1 MRKFLIVFVSV
12 LLCASM
18 AFAQEAADSAAKK
31 KNENWKLGAAT
42 SLNFSQ
48 VSFRNWAGG
57 GEPSISGN
65 MFFNAFANYAKDK
78 TTWDNTLD
86 LGYGMMR
93 QGTKKT
99 KILFYKTDDKIDLA
113 SKYGRYAF
121 KYWYY
126 SALVGFKTQFADGY
140 KSITDSTR
148 ISTWMAP
155 GYLNIALGMDFKP
168 TFEKHPNITFSLLIA
183 PLSGRITFIL
193 DSALSAQG
201 AYGVE
206 GATFDDNGVMLT
218 PGKKFRPEFGGYV
231 KAQFKIDF
239 WKVFTYNSKLDLFS
253 NYIVKAQN
261 VDMNWENLL
270 TIKLSDWFSANLS
283 ITLAYDDDIDV
294 PVDRN
299 GDGIY
304 EDVGKRLQFKEL
316 LGVGF
321 TYKFP
326 KAK

>member
-1 MRKFLIVFVSV
+1 MKKYLIVFLSV
-12 LLCASM
+12 LLSSAVV
-18 AFAQEAADSAAKK
+18 FAQEAADSSAKK
-31 KNENWKLGAAT
+31 KNENWKLGGTAA
-42 SLNFSQ
+42 LNFSQ
-48 VSFRNWAGG
+48 VSFKNWAGG
-57 GEPSISGN
+57 GDPSISGN
-65 MFFNAFANYAKDK
+65 VFFNAFANYAKDM

-93 QGTKKT
+93 HGTKKT
-99 KILFYKTDDKIDLA
+99 GVLFYKTDDKIDLA

-148 ISTWMAP
+148 ISSWMSPA
-155 GYLNIALGMDFKP
+155 YLNIALGMDFKP
-168 TFEKHPNITFSLLIA
+168 TFEKHPNMTFSLFIA
-183 PLSGRITFIL
+183 PLSGRMTFVL
-193 DSALSAQG
+193 DSALSAEG

-206 GATFDDNGVMLT
+206 GAKFDDNGVMLS

-239 WKVFTYNSKLDLFS
+239 LKVFTYTTKLDLFS
-253 NYIVKAQN
+253 NYITKAQN

-270 TIKLSDWFSANLS
+270 TLKISNWFSANLS

-294 PVDRN
+294 PVDRD
-299 GDGIY
+299 GDGIC
-304 EDVGKRLQFKEL
+304 EGVGKRLQFKEL
-316 LGVGF
+316 LGLGF
-321 TYKFP
+321 TYKF
-326 KAK
+326 

>member
-1 MRKFLIVFVSV
+1 MRKFFIVFLSV
-12 LLCASM
+12 LLSASLV
-18 AFAQEAADSAAKK
+18 FAQEAADSTKKK
-31 KNENWKLGAAT
+31 KNENWKLGGAA

-78 TTWDNTLD
+78 NTWDNTLD

-99 KILFYKTDDKIDLA
+99 NVLFYKTDDKIDLA

-126 SALVGFKTQFADGY
+126 SAMVGFKTQFTDGY

-168 TFEKHPNITFSLLIA
+168 VFENHPNVSFSLLIA
-183 PLSGRITFIL
+183 PLSGRVTFVL
-193 DSALSAQG
+193 DSALSAEG
-201 AYGVE
+201 AYGVDSCK
-206 GATFDDNGVMLT
+206 T
-218 PGKKFRPEFGGYV
+218 FRPEFGGYV
-231 KAQFKIDF
+231 KAEFKIDF
-239 WKVFTYNSKLDLFS
+239 LKVFTYTSKLDLFS
-253 NYIVKAQN
+253 NYLIKPQN
-261 VDMNWENLL
+261 VDMNWDNML
-270 TIKLSDWFSANLS
+270 TIKISNWFSASLN

-294 PVDRN
+294 PIDRD
-299 GDGIY
+299 GDGVC
-304 EDVGKRLQFKEL
+304 ESVGKRLQFKEL
-316 LGVGF
+316 LGLGF
-321 TYKFP
+321 TYKF
-326 KAK
+326 

>member
-1 MRKFLIVFVSV
+1 MKKFLIVFVSV
-12 LLCASM
+12 LLSASF
-18 AFAQEAADSAAKK
+18 AFAQEAADSSSEAPAKK
-31 KNENWKLGAAT
+31 KNENWKFGGAA

-99 KILFYKTDDKIDLA
+99 QILFYKTDDKIDFA

-148 ISTWMAP
+148 VSSWMAP

-168 TFEKHPNITFSLLIA
+168 TFENHPNMTFSLLIA
-183 PLSGRITFIL
+183 PLSGRMTFVL
-193 DSALSAQG
+193 DSALSAEG
-201 AYGVE
+201 AYGV
-206 GATFDDNGVMLT
+206 D

-231 KAQFKIDF
+231 KAEFKIDF
-239 WKVFTYNSKLDLFS
+239 LKVFTYTTKLDLFS
-253 NYIVKAQN
+253 NYIVKPQN
-261 VDMNWENLL
+261 VDMNWDNLL
-270 TIKLSDWFSANLS
+270 TIKLSKWFSANLN
-283 ITLAYDDDIDV
+283 ITLAYDDDVDV
-294 PVDRN
+294 PVDTN
-299 GDGIY
+299 GDGTL
-304 EDVGKRLQFKEL
+304 DGMGKRLQFKEL

-321 TYKFP
+321 TYKF
-326 KAK
+326 

>member
-1 MRKFLIVFVSV
+1 MKKFLIVLLSV
-12 LLCASM
+12 LLCGTLV
-18 AFAQEAADSAAKK
+18 FAQEAADSSAKK
-31 KNENWKLGAAT
+31 KNENWKLGGAAA
-42 SLNFSQ
+42 LNFSQ
-48 VSFRNWAGG
+48 VSFKNWAGG
-57 GEPSISGN
+57 GDPSISGN
-65 MFFNAFANYAKDK
+65 VFFNAFANYAKDK

-99 KILFYKTDDKIDLA
+99 GILFYKTDDKIDLA

-148 ISTWMAP
+148 ISSWMSPA
-155 GYLNIALGMDFKP
+155 YLNIALGMDFKP
-168 TFEKHPNITFSLLIA
+168 TFENHPNMSFSLLIA
-183 PLSGRITFIL
+183 PLSGRMTFVL

-218 PGKKFRPEFGGYV
+218 PGKKLRPEFGGYV

-239 WKVFTYNSKLDLFS
+239 LKVFTYTTKLDLFS

-270 TIKLSDWFSANLS
+270 TLKISDWFSANLS
-283 ITLAYDDDIDV
+283 ITLAYDDDVDV
-294 PVDRN
+294 PVDRD
-299 GDGIY
+299 GDGIC
-304 EDVGKRLQFKEL
+304 EGVGKRLQFKEL
-316 LGVGF
+316 LGLGF
-321 TYKFP
+321 TYKF
-326 KAK
+326 

>member
-1 MRKFLIVFVSV
+1 MKKFLIVFVSV
-12 LLCASM
+12 LLSESL
-18 AFAQEAADSAAKK
+18 AFAQEAADSSAKK
-31 KNENWKLGAAT
+31 KNENWKLGGAA

-48 VSFRNWAGG
+48 VAFRNWAGG

-99 KILFYKTDDKIDLA
+99 SVLFYKTDDKIDFA

-148 ISTWMAP
+148 VSSWMAP

-168 TFEKHPNITFSLLIA
+168 TFENHPNMTFSLLIA
-183 PLSGRITFIL
+183 PLSGRMTFVL
-193 DSALSAQG
+193 DSALSAEG
-201 AYGVE
+201 AYGV
-206 GATFDDNGVMLT
+206 D
-218 PGKKFRPEFGGYV
+218 PGKRFRPEFGGYV
-231 KAQFKIDF
+231 KAEFKIDF
-239 WKVFTYNSKLDLFS
+239 LKVFTYTTKLDLFS
-253 NYIVKAQN
+253 NYITKAQN

-270 TIKLSDWFSANLS
+270 TIKLSNWFSANLS

-294 PVDRN
+294 PVDRD
-299 GDGIY
+299 GDGVY
-304 EDVGKRLQFKEL
+304 EGLGKRLQFKEL
-316 LGVGF
+316 LGFGF
-321 TYKFP
+321 TYKF
-326 KAK
+326 

>member
-1 MRKFLIVFVSV
+1 
-12 LLCASM
+12 
-18 AFAQEAADSAAKK
+18 
-31 KNENWKLGAAT
+31 
-42 SLNFSQ
+42 
-48 VSFRNWAGG
+48 
-57 GEPSISGN
+57 
-65 MFFNAFANYAKDK
+65 
-78 TTWDNTLD
+78 
-86 LGYGMMR
+86 MMR

-99 KILFYKTDDKIDLA
+99 GILFYKTDDKIDLA

-148 ISTWMAP
+148 ISSWMSPA
-155 GYLNIALGMDFKP
+155 YLNIALGMDFKP
-168 TFEKHPNITFSLLIA
+168 TFENHPNMSFSLLIA
-183 PLSGRITFIL
+183 PLSGRMTFVL

-239 WKVFTYNSKLDLFS
+239 LKVFTYTTKLDLFS

-270 TIKLSDWFSANLS
+270 TLKISDWFSANLS
-283 ITLAYDDDIDV
+283 ITLAYDDDVDV
-294 PVDRN
+294 PVDRD
-299 GDGIY
+299 GDGIC
-304 EDVGKRLQFKEL
+304 EGVGKRLQFKEL
-316 LGVGF
+316 LGLGF
-321 TYKFP
+321 TYKF
-326 KAK
+326 

>member
-1 MRKFLIVFVSV
+1 MKKYLIVFLSV
-12 LLCASM
+12 LLSATVV
-18 AFAQEAADSAAKK
+18 FAQEAADSSAKK
-31 KNENWKLGAAT
+31 KNENWKLGGAA

-48 VSFRNWAGG
+48 VAFRNWAGG

-99 KILFYKTDDKIDLA
+99 SVLFYKTDDKIDFA

-148 ISTWMAP
+148 VSSWMAP

-168 TFEKHPNITFSLLIA
+168 TFENHPNMTFSLLIA
-183 PLSGRITFIL
+183 PLSGRMTFVL
-193 DSALSAQG
+193 DSALSAEG
-201 AYGVE
+201 AYGV
-206 GATFDDNGVMLT
+206 D
-218 PGKKFRPEFGGYV
+218 PGKRFRPEFGGYV
-231 KAQFKIDF
+231 KAEFKIDF
-239 WKVFTYNSKLDLFS
+239 LKVFTYTTKLDLFS
-253 NYIVKAQN
+253 NYIVKPQN
-261 VDMNWENLL
+261 VDMNWDNLL
-270 TIKLSDWFSANLS
+270 TIKLSKWFSANLN
-283 ITLAYDDDIDV
+283 ITLAYDDDVNVPIDT
-294 PVDRN
+294 D
-299 GDGIY
+299 GDGTL
-304 EDVGKRLQFKEL
+304 DGMGKRLQFKEL
-316 LGVGF
+316 LGFGF
-321 TYKFP
+321 TYKF
-326 KAK
+326 

>member
-1 MRKFLIVFVSV
+1 MKKFLLVLLSV
-12 LLCASM
+12 LLSGTLV
-18 AFAQEAADSAAKK
+18 FAQEAADSSAKK
-31 KNENWKLGAAT
+31 KNENWKLGGAA

-93 QGTKKT
+93 QGSKKT
-99 KILFYKTDDKIDLA
+99 QVLFYKTDDKIDFA

-148 ISTWMAP
+148 ISSWMSPA
-155 GYLNIALGMDFKP
+155 YLNIALGMDFKP
-168 TFEKHPNITFSLLIA
+168 TFEKHPNVTFSLFIA
-183 PLSGRITFIL
+183 PLSGRMTFVL
-193 DSALSAQG
+193 DSALSTAG

-206 GATFDDNGVMLT
+206 AATFDDNGVMLT

-253 NYIVKAQN
+253 NYITKAQN

-270 TIKLSDWFSANLS
+270 TIKLSNWFSANLS

-294 PVDRN
+294 PVDRD
-299 GDGIY
+299 GDGVY
-304 EDVGKRLQFKEL
+304 EGLGKRLQFKEL
-316 LGVGF
+316 LGFGF
-321 TYKFP
+321 TYKF
-326 KAK
+326 

>member
-1 MRKFLIVFVSV
+1 MRQFLIVFVSV
-12 LLCASM
+12 LLSVSF
-18 AFAQEAADSAAKK
+18 AFSQEAADSAAKK
-31 KNENWKLGAAT
+31 KNENWKLGGAA

-48 VSFRNWAGG
+48 VAFKNWGGG

-99 KILFYKTDDKIDLA
+99 NVLFYKTDDKIDLA

-148 ISTWMAP
+148 ISSWMAP

-168 TFEKHPNITFSLLIA
+168 TFENHPNMTFSLLIA
-183 PLSGRITFIL
+183 PLSGRMTFVL

-206 GATFDDNGVMLT
+206 GAVFDDNGVMLS

-231 KAQFKIDF
+231 KAEFKIDF
-239 WKVFTYNSKLDLFS
+239 LKVFTYTTKLDLFS
-253 NYIVKAQN
+253 NYIVKPQN
-261 VDMNWENLL
+261 VDVNWENLL
-270 TIKLSDWFSANLS
+270 TIKLSNWFSANLNK
-283 ITLAYDDDIDV
+283 TLAYDDDIDV
-294 PVDRN
+294 PIDTD
-299 GDGIY
+299 GDGSL
-304 EDVGKRLQFKEL
+304 DGMGKRLQFKEL
-316 LGVGF
+316 LGLGF
-321 TYKFP
+321 TYKF
-326 KAK
+326 

>member
-1 MRKFLIVFVSV
+1 MRKILIVLVS
-12 LLCASM
+12 LLLSGTM
-18 AFAQEAADSAAKK
+18 AMAHETADSTKK
-31 KNENWKLGAAT
+31 KNENWKLGGAA

-48 VSFRNWAGG
+48 VSFKNWAGG
-57 GEPSISGN
+57 GDPSISGN
-65 MFFNAFANYAKDK
+65 MFFNAYANYAKDK

-99 KILFYKTDDKIDLA
+99 QILFYKTDDKIDFA

-148 ISTWMAP
+148 ISSWMSPA
-155 GYLNIALGMDFKP
+155 YLNIALGMDFKP
-168 TFEKHPNITFSLLIA
+168 TFENHPNMSFSLLIA
-183 PLSGRITFIL
+183 PLSGRITFVT
-193 DSALSAQG
+193 DSLLSAEG

-206 GATFDDNGVMLT
+206 

-239 WKVFTYNSKLDLFS
+239 LKVFTYTTKLDLFS
-253 NYIVKAQN
+253 NYLVKAQN

-270 TIKLSDWFSANLS
+270 TIKLSNWFSANLS

-294 PVDRN
+294 PVDRD
-299 GDGIY
+299 GDGVC
-304 EDVGKRLQFKEL
+304 EGVGKRLQFKEL
-316 LGVGF
+316 LGFGF
-321 TYKFP
+321 TYKF
-326 KAK
+326 

>member
-1 MRKFLIVFVSV
+1 MKKYLIVFLSVSLSATV
-12 LLCASM
+12 V
-18 AFAQEAADSAAKK
+18 FAQEAADSSAKK
-31 KNENWKLGAAT
+31 KNENWKLGGAA

-48 VSFRNWAGG
+48 VAFRNWAGG

-99 KILFYKTDDKIDLA
+99 SVLFYKTDDKIDFA

-148 ISTWMAP
+148 VSSWMAP

-168 TFEKHPNITFSLLIA
+168 TFENHPNMTFSLLIA
-183 PLSGRITFIL
+183 PLSGRMTFVL
-193 DSALSAQG
+193 DSALSAEG
-201 AYGVE
+201 AYGV
-206 GATFDDNGVMLT
+206 D
-218 PGKKFRPEFGGYV
+218 PGKRFRPEFGGYV
-231 KAQFKIDF
+231 KAEFKIDF
-239 WKVFTYNSKLDLFS
+239 LKVFTYTTKLDLFS
-253 NYIVKAQN
+253 NYIVKPQN
-261 VDMNWENLL
+261 VDMNWDNLL
-270 TIKLSDWFSANLS
+270 TIKLSKWFSANLN
-283 ITLAYDDDIDV
+283 ITLAYDDDVDV
-294 PVDRN
+294 PIDTD
-299 GDGIY
+299 GDGTL
-304 EDVGKRLQFKEL
+304 DGMGKRLQFKEL
-316 LGVGF
+316 LGFGF
-321 TYKFP
+321 TYKF
-326 KAK
+326 

>member
-1 MRKFLIVFVSV
+1 MRRFFIVFLSV
-12 LLCASM
+12 ILCGTI
-18 AFAQEAADSAAKK
+18 AFAQEAADSAKK
-31 KNENWKLGAAT
+31 KNENWKLGGAA

-48 VSFRNWAGG
+48 VSFKNWAGG

-99 KILFYKTDDKIDLA
+99 SVLFYKTDDKIDFS

-148 ISTWMAP
+148 VSSWMAP

-168 TFEKHPNITFSLLIA
+168 TFENHPNMTFSLLIA
-183 PLSGRITFIL
+183 PLSGRMTFVV
-193 DSALSAQG
+193 DSALSAEG
-201 AYGVE
+201 AYGV
-206 GATFDDNGVMLT
+206 D

-239 WKVFTYNSKLDLFS
+239 LKVFTYTTKLDLFS
-253 NYIVKAQN
+253 NYIVKPQN

-270 TIKLSDWFSANLS
+270 TIKFSNWFSANLN
-283 ITLAYDDDIDV
+283 ITLAYDDDVDV
-294 PVDRN
+294 PIDTD
-299 GDGIY
+299 GDGTL
-304 EDVGKRLQFKEL
+304 DGMGKRLQFKEL
-316 LGVGF
+316 LGFGF
-321 TYKFP
+321 TYKF
-326 KAK
+326 

>member
-1 MRKFLIVFVSV
+1 MKKYLIVFLSV
-12 LLCASM
+12 LLSATVV
-18 AFAQEAADSAAKK
+18 FAQEAADSSAKK
-31 KNENWKLGAAT
+31 KNENWKLGGAA

-48 VSFRNWAGG
+48 VAFRNWAGG

-99 KILFYKTDDKIDLA
+99 SVLFYKTDDKIDFA

-148 ISTWMAP
+148 VSSWMAP

-168 TFEKHPNITFSLLIA
+168 TFENHPNMTFSLLIA
-183 PLSGRITFIL
+183 PLSGRMTFVL
-193 DSALSAQG
+193 DSALSAEG
-201 AYGVE
+201 AYGV
-206 GATFDDNGVMLT
+206 D
-218 PGKKFRPEFGGYV
+218 PGKRFRPEFGGYV
-231 KAQFKIDF
+231 KAEFKIDF
-239 WKVFTYNSKLDLFS
+239 LKVFTYTTKLDLFS
-253 NYIVKAQN
+253 NYIVKPQN
-261 VDMNWENLL
+261 VDMNWDNLL
-270 TIKLSDWFSANLS
+270 TIKLSKWFSANLN
-283 ITLAYDDDIDV
+283 ITLAYDDDVDV
-294 PVDRN
+294 PIDTD
-299 GDGIY
+299 GDGTL
-304 EDVGKRLQFKEL
+304 DGMGKRLQFKEL
-316 LGVGF
+316 LGFGF
-321 TYKFP
+321 TYKF
-326 KAK
+326 

>member
-1 MRKFLIVFVSV
+1 MKKYLIVFLSV
-12 LLCASM
+12 LLSGTVV
-18 AFAQEAADSAAKK
+18 FAQEAADSSAKK
-31 KNENWKLGAAT
+31 KNENWKLGGAAA
-42 SLNFSQ
+42 LNFSQ
-48 VSFRNWAGG
+48 VSFKNWAGG
-57 GEPSISGN
+57 GDPSISGN
-65 MFFNAFANYAKDK
+65 VFFNAFANYAKDK

-99 KILFYKTDDKIDLA
+99 GILFYKTDDKIDLA

-148 ISTWMAP
+148 ISSWMSPA
-155 GYLNIALGMDFKP
+155 YLNIALGMDFKP
-168 TFEKHPNITFSLLIA
+168 TFENHPNMSFSLLIA
-183 PLSGRITFIL
+183 PLSGRMTFVL

-206 GATFDDNGVMLT
+206 GATFDDNGVMLS

-239 WKVFTYNSKLDLFS
+239 LKVFTYTTKLDLFS

-261 VDMNWENLL
+261 VDMNWETLL
-270 TIKLSDWFSANLS
+270 TLKISDWFSANLS
-283 ITLAYDDDIDV
+283 ITLAYDDDVDV
-294 PVDRN
+294 PVDRD
-299 GDGIY
+299 GDGIC
-304 EDVGKRLQFKEL
+304 EGVGKRLQFKEL
-316 LGVGF
+316 LGLGF
-321 TYKFP
+321 TYKF
-326 KAK
+326 

>member
-1 MRKFLIVFVSV
+1 
-12 LLCASM
+12 
-18 AFAQEAADSAAKK
+18 
-31 KNENWKLGAAT
+31 
-42 SLNFSQ
+42 
-48 VSFRNWAGG
+48 
-57 GEPSISGN
+57 

-99 KILFYKTDDKIDLA
+99 QVLFYKTDDKIDFA

-148 ISTWMAP
+148 ISSWMSPA
-155 GYLNIALGMDFKP
+155 YLNIALGMDFKP
-168 TFEKHPNITFSLLIA
+168 TFEKHPNITFSLFIA
-183 PLSGRITFIL
+183 PLSGRMTFVT
-193 DSALSAQG
+193 DSALSAAG
-201 AYGVE
+201 AYGV
-206 GATFDDNGVMLT
+206 D

-253 NYIVKAQN
+253 NYITKAQN
-261 VDMNWENLL
+261 VDFNWENLL
-270 TIKLSDWFSANLS
+270 TIKLSNWFSANIA

-294 PVDRN
+294 PVDRD
-299 GDGIY
+299 GDGVC
-304 EDVGKRLQFKEL
+304 EGVGKRLQFKEL
-316 LGVGF
+316 LGLGF
-321 TYKFP
+321 TYKF
-326 KAK
+326 

>member
-1 MRKFLIVFVSV
+1 MRKFFIVFLSV
-12 LLCASM
+12 LLSASLV
-18 AFAQEAADSAAKK
+18 FAQEAADSTKKK
-31 KNENWKLGAAT
+31 KNENWKLGGAA

-78 TTWDNTLD
+78 NTWDNTLD

-99 KILFYKTDDKIDLA
+99 NVLFYKTDDKIDLA

-126 SALVGFKTQFADGY
+126 SAMVGFKTQFTDGY

-168 TFEKHPNITFSLLIA
+168 VFENHPNVSFSLLIA
-183 PLSGRITFIL
+183 PLSGRVTFVL
-193 DSALSAQG
+193 DSALSAEG
-201 AYGVE
+201 AYGVDSCK
-206 GATFDDNGVMLT
+206 T
-218 PGKKFRPEFGGYV
+218 FRPEFGGYV
-231 KAQFKIDF
+231 KAEFKIDF
-239 WKVFTYNSKLDLFS
+239 LKVFTYTSKLDLFS
-253 NYIVKAQN
+253 NYLIKPQN
-261 VDMNWENLL
+261 VDMNWDNML
-270 TIKLSDWFSANLS
+270 TIKISNWFSASLN

-294 PVDRN
+294 PVDRD
-299 GDGIY
+299 GDGVC
-304 EDVGKRLQFKEL
+304 ESVGKRLQFKEL
-316 LGVGF
+316 LGLGF
-321 TYKFP
+321 TYKF
-326 KAK
+326 

>member
-1 MRKFLIVFVSV
+1 MKKYLIVFLSV
-12 LLCASM
+12 LLSGTIV
-18 AFAQEAADSAAKK
+18 FAQEAADSSAKK
-31 KNENWKLGAAT
+31 KNENWKLGGAA

-48 VSFRNWAGG
+48 VAFRNWAGG

-99 KILFYKTDDKIDLA
+99 SVLFYKTDDKIDFA

-148 ISTWMAP
+148 VSSWMAP

-168 TFEKHPNITFSLLIA
+168 TFENHPNMTFSLLIA
-183 PLSGRITFIL
+183 PLSGRMTFVL
-193 DSALSAQG
+193 DSALSAEG
-201 AYGVE
+201 AYGV
-206 GATFDDNGVMLT
+206 D
-218 PGKKFRPEFGGYV
+218 PGKRFRPEFGGYV
-231 KAQFKIDF
+231 KAEFKIDF
-239 WKVFTYNSKLDLFS
+239 LKVFTYTTKLDLFS
-253 NYIVKAQN
+253 NYIVKPQN
-261 VDMNWENLL
+261 VDMNWDNLL
-270 TIKLSDWFSANLS
+270 TIKLSKWFSANLN
-283 ITLAYDDDIDV
+283 ITLAYDDDVDV
-294 PVDRN
+294 PIDTD
-299 GDGIY
+299 GDGTL
-304 EDVGKRLQFKEL
+304 DGMGKRLQFKEL
-316 LGVGF
+316 LGFGF
-321 TYKFP
+321 TYKF
-326 KAK
+326 